1 MMKKTVKSISYVLLA
16 VFLMFTLAGCGQT
29 GQSNQPEDNGKEV
42 WIVGTSPDYEPFEFV
57 NEQGE
62 YDGYDMDLIKE
73 VGKRLDVEVKI
84 EALEFES
91 LIASLKQGKIDAII
105 SCMSS
110 DPERLKEADF
120 TMPYYLVK
128 DGVLVNPESDI
139 EIKELDDVLKY
150 VFAVQTGTT
159 MDKWATTKAE
169 ENLVKDSQIKRYTD
183 ANAAALDVKN
193 GRVDAFLVDLPV
205 AEIKAKELELKVAFS
220 CALDEGSP
228 CIVLPKGS
236 DEMLEKLNG
245 IIEDMKEDGTLKAL
259 EDKWLEN

>member
-1 MMKKTVKSISYVLLA
+1 MKKTVKSISYVLLA

-29 GQSNQPEDNGKEV
+29 GQSNQPADNGKDV

-159 MDKWATTKAE
+159 MDKWATTKVE

-236 DEMLEKLNG
+236 DEMLEKLNS